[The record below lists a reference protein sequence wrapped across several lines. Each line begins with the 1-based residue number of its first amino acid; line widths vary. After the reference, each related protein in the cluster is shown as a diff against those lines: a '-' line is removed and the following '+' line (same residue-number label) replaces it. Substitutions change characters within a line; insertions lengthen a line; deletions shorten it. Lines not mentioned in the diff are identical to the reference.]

1 LFRHI
6 AFVLFLGSFMTLLVF
21 GCEELNMNQPRRLV
35 ETAIIVAVLPLYGM
49 NPSMAATFGQAEV
62 KQDKFIAIAVPR
74 AAGYYNLLVLEQ
86 LSTKKEC
93 WRESGSKP
101 VRVEPLLLNFNFTGI
116 CGRATDSNGY
126 SIRVAGQDK
135 GLDYRLSLQKQKDNL
150 VLVGMPQHGKP
161 IELGQT
167 NGLRSG
173 FLKIIL
179 SPGWRFAKRTY
190 SGKTLGHV
198 YFSRDT
204 AAPIYQAKAK
214 STNSSESKSADSKP
228 SESKPSESK
237 SAAAKPTSGR
247 SVDKNSTSSSA
258 YRVMVVE
265 PNAIQQSKLRAQQP
279 GAFRTSY
286 DGQTVMQVGT
296 FSDRAKAE
304 SLKKNLKGQGFKVV
318 MVTDPRRASITVPLI
333 ASATSGASSWGSLI
347 TVPSSS
353 PPIGNARGVKDVY
366 ARNEKLS
373 TLPPPPPPPQ
383 TLLANRYR
391 VIVMA
396 SSTSQQSKVRS
407 LVPGAF
413 RTNYQGQRVMQVG
426 SYRSADEA
434 KSIVALMQ
442 RHGFRSI
449 TDQI

>member
-1 LFRHI
+1 
-6 AFVLFLGSFMTLLVF
+6 
-21 GCEELNMNQPRRLV
+21 
-35 ETAIIVAVLPLYGM
+35 
-49 NPSMAATFGQAEV
+49 
-62 KQDKFIAIAVPR
+62 
-74 AAGYYNLLVLEQ
+74 
-86 LSTKKEC
+86 
-93 WRESGSKP
+93 
-101 VRVEPLLLNFNFTGI
+101 
-116 CGRATDSNGY
+116 
-126 SIRVAGQDK
+126 
-135 GLDYRLSLQKQKDNL
+135 
-150 VLVGMPQHGKP
+150 
-161 IELGQT
+161 
-167 NGLRSG
+167 
-173 FLKIIL
+173 
-179 SPGWRFAKRTY
+179 
-190 SGKTLGHV
+190 
-198 YFSRDT
+198 
-204 AAPIYQAKAK
+204 
-214 STNSSESKSADSKP
+214 
-228 SESKPSESK
+228 
-237 SAAAKPTSGR
+237 
-247 SVDKNSTSSSA
+247 
-258 YRVMVVE
+258 MVVE